1 MGPLIPL
8 LMASSLN
15 FKARVGS
22 LIRARVNE
30 NICDVF
36 IDHTIFTR
44 LLREHFLFF
53 LVVRTC
59 VSAKAE
65 NCDYLGV
72 WKRNCCLEIYLII
85 SVFGMDHKVHL
96 YLCCVIMKLF

>member
-8 LMASSLN
+8 LMTSSLN
-15 FKARVGS
+15 FKARVGN

-36 IDHTIFTR
+36 IDYTIFTT

-53 LVVRTC
+53 SVVRTC
-59 VSAKAE
+59 LSAKAE
-65 NCDYLGV
+65 NCDYLGM

-85 SVFGMDHKVHL
+85 SVLEWIIKYISIFV
-96 YLCCVIMKLF
+96 VS